1 MPVITSIATGA
12 QSRRFQVTTLLDAS
26 DQVQVDLEAFKAAV
40 QEKRSRIDEL
50 GRGGNNR
57 EALVAAEQDLERS
70 MELVRVLEEQRK
82 TASVYVG
89 VVKLSDDF
97 FGRAVYLSTSAGL
110 HLESYACALSGVY
123 TIGPVFQADDDESQ
137 SAKKLA
143 EMWMVEVELAFAE
156 LEVVHSL
163 HILFHLVEMPR
174 FLRFPLTRLSGRHE
188 LRRGSSALP
197 LLLPVGDCRQRS
209 QIFPGRSCLG
219 NPSLGRTRE
228 VFSIEEVG
236 LPHEQYDWYMDLCR
250 HGSVKRSGFS
260 LELEKMVVMAT
271 GITDAKDAIPFPRA
285 HGDAKL

>member
-209 QIFPGRSCLG
+209 QTGR
-219 NPSLGRTRE
+219 RTLCR
-228 VFSIEEVG
+228 IEEVG

>member
-123 TIGPVFQADDDESQ
+123 TIGPVFQVDDDESQ

-209 QIFPGRSCLG
+209 QVC
-219 NPSLGRTRE
+219 
-228 VFSIEEVG
+228 IET
-236 LPHEQYDWYMDLCR
+236 YR
-250 HGSVKRSGFS
+250 
-260 LELEKMVVMAT
+260 
-271 GITDAKDAIPFPRA
+271 
-285 HGDAKL
+285 